1 MMREFQSMGRWDDDR
16 FSGFGAR
23 RGGSARR
30 ILGKWNRV
38 RIAKLAIKLGFVIVA
53 IVFLSVFIPRYG
65 LNTEII
71 QRSEGAGA
79 IQTISI
85 KLSNNNFETIKDVTV
100 QFGEKGRIQ
109 NIGNM
114 GPFSS
119 VMITPE
125 ARDMNFDK
133 IIVKA
138 NNGKMESVKFR

>member
-1 MMREFQSMGRWDDDR
+1 LGRWDDDDR
-16 FSGFGAR
+16 FTRFAAGDNAR
-23 RGGSARR
+23 RGRAARR
-30 ILGKWNRV
+30 IPGKWTRIRV
-38 RIAKLAIKLGFVIVA
+38 AKLAIKVGLVIVA
-53 IVFLSVFIPRYG
+53 IVLLSVFIPRYG

-85 KLSNNNFETIKDVTV
+85 KLSNNNFETINDVTV

-125 ARDMNFDK
+125 AREMNFDK

>member
-1 MMREFQSMGRWDDDR
+1 MGRWDDR
-16 FSGFGAR
+16 FTGFGGG
-23 RGGSARR
+23 GGSSRR
-30 ILGKWNRV
+30 IPGKWNRI
-38 RIAKLAIKLGFVIVA
+38 RTAKLAIKVGFVIVA

-65 LNTEII
+65 LNAEII
-71 QRSEGAGA
+71 QRSEGVGT

-85 KLSNNNFETIKDVTV
+85 KLSNNNFETINDVTV

-109 NIGNM
+109 HIGNM

-125 ARDMNFDK
+125 SHDMNFDK
-133 IIVKA
+133 IILKA

>member
-1 MMREFQSMGRWDDDR
+1 MGRWDNR
-16 FSGFGAR
+16 FSGFG
-23 RGGSARR
+23 GGSGSGGRR
-30 ILGKWNRV
+30 IPTKWNRI
-38 RIAKLAIKLGFVIVA
+38 RIAKLAIRVGFVIVA

-71 QRSEGAGA
+71 QRTEGVGT

-85 KLSNNNFETIKDVTV
+85 KVSNNNFGTINDVTV

-109 NIGNM
+109 HIGDM

-125 ARDMNFDK
+125 SQDMNFDK
-133 IIVKA
+133 VIVKA

>member
-1 MMREFQSMGRWDDDR
+1 MREFQPMGRWDDDR

-23 RGGSARR
+23 KGGSSRR
-30 ILGKWNRV
+30 IPGKWTRI
-38 RIAKLAIKLGFVIVA
+38 RIAKLAIKVGFVIVA

-71 QRSEGAGA
+71 QSEGAGS

-85 KLSNNNFETIKDVTV
+85 KLSNNNFETLNDVTV

-125 ARDMNFDK
+125 PQDMNFDK

>member
-1 MMREFQSMGRWDDDR
+1 MGRWDDR
-16 FSGFGAR
+16 SSGFGGGG
-23 RGGSARR
+23 GGSSRR
-30 ILGKWNRV
+30 IPGKWDRI
-38 RIAKLAIKLGFVIVA
+38 RIAKFAIKVGFVIVA

-71 QRSEGAGA
+71 QRSEGVGT

-85 KLSNNNFETIKDVTV
+85 KLSNNNFETINDVTV

>member
-1 MMREFQSMGRWDDDR
+1 MGYDR

-71 QRSEGAGA
+71 QRSEGAGVRWV
-79 IQTISI
+79 
-85 KLSNNNFETIKDVTV
+85 E
-100 QFGEKGRIQ
+100 
-109 NIGNM
+109 
-114 GPFSS
+114 
-119 VMITPE
+119 
-125 ARDMNFDK
+125 
-133 IIVKA
+133 
-138 NNGKMESVKFR
+138 

>member
-1 MMREFQSMGRWDDDR
+1 MMREFQRMGRWDDDR
-16 FSGFGAR
+16 FSGFGVR

-30 ILGKWNRV
+30 ISGKWNRI
-38 RIAKLAIKLGFVIVA
+38 RIAKLAIKLGFIIVA

-85 KLSNNNFETIKDVTV
+85 KVSNNNFENINDVTV

-138 NNGKMESVKFR
+138 NNGKMQSIKFR

>member
-1 MMREFQSMGRWDDDR
+1 MGRWDDDPS
-16 FSGFGAR
+16 SGFGS
-23 RGGSARR
+23 GGSSSSSSRR
-30 ILGKWNRV
+30 IPGKWNRI
-38 RIAKLAIKLGFVIVA
+38 RIAKLAIKVGFVIVA

-71 QRSEGAGA
+71 QRSEGVGT
-79 IQTISI
+79 IQTISA
-85 KLSNNNFETIKDVTV
+85 KVSNNNFETINDVTV
-100 QFGEKGRIQ
+100 QFGDKGRIQ
-109 NIGNM
+109 HIGNM

-125 ARDMNFDK
+125 SQDMNFDK

>member
-1 MMREFQSMGRWDDDR
+1 MMREFQPMGRWDDDR

-30 ILGKWNRV
+30 IPGKWT
-38 RIAKLAIKLGFVIVA
+38 RIRMAKLAIKLGFVIVA

-65 LNTEII
+65 LNIEII
-71 QRSEGAGA
+71 QRSEGVGT

-85 KLSNNNFETIKDVTV
+85 KVSNNNFETINDVTV
-100 QFGEKGRIQ
+100 QFGQKGRIQ
-109 NIGNM
+109 HIGDM
-114 GPFSS
+114 DSFSS

-125 ARDMNFDK
+125 PQDMNFDK

-138 NNGKMESVKFR
+138 N

>member
-1 MMREFQSMGRWDDDR
+1 MGIWDDR
-16 FSGFGAR
+16 SSGFG
-23 RGGSARR
+23 RGSGGASR
-30 ILGKWNRV
+30 IPRKWNRI
-38 RIAKLAIKLGFVIVA
+38 RIAKLAIKVGFVIVA

-71 QRSEGAGA
+71 QRSEGAGS

-85 KLSNNNFETIKDVTV
+85 KLSNNNFETLNDVTV

-125 ARDMNFDK
+125 VMDMNFDK

-138 NNGKMESVKFR
+138 DNGKIQSVKFR